1 MHDSWMSR
9 LFRMATVVALSSVL
23 FAQISFAQ
31 TSAQPART
39 PLDIAGIWQQAE
51 GETMLRWTGPN
62 EDPPLQPWA
71 LEMYRKARGGR
82 GPDERAVAG
91 LDPETY
97 CLPWGTPRLWT
108 STTPIMIVE
117 APGKTIIM
125 NTTSV
130 NSLPRIV
137 YTDGRDHPEGFPAA
151 FNGHSIGRWDRGT
164 FVIDTVA
171 LDPVTWIDDTGTP
184 HSEAL
189 HIVER
194 LRRVNL
200 TTLEVSVEFNDPKAF
215 TRPWTGVKKTFKM
228 YPDWEAIPGIACED
242 RFKAE
247 FEKRTGDEGQ
257 DRVVLPR

>member
-1 MHDSWMSR
+1 MNNRWMSGI
-9 LFRMATVVALSSVL
+9 FTVATLVAFSPVVS
-23 FAQISFAQ
+23 AQGS
-31 TSAQPART
+31 QPART

-51 GETMLRWTGPN
+51 SDTMFRWTGPK

-71 LEMYRKARGGR
+71 LEVYKKARGGA
-82 GPDERAVAG
+82 PADQRAAGG

-117 APGKTIIM
+117 AAGKTIIM

-130 NSLPRIV
+130 NPLPRII
-137 YTDGRDHPEGFPAA
+137 YMDGRDHPEGYPSA

-164 FVIDTVA
+164 FVIDTIA
-171 LDPVTWIDDTGTP
+171 LDPVTWIDDAGTP
-184 HSEAL
+184 HTEAL
-189 HIVER
+189 HIVEH

-200 TTLEVSVEFNDPKAF
+200 TTLEVSVDFDDPKTF
-215 TRPWTGVKKTFKM
+215 TKRWTGVKKIFKM
-228 YPDWEAIPGIACED
+228 YPDWEYIPGISCED

-247 FEKRTGDEGQ
+247 FEKRAVEKGL
-257 DRVVLPR
+257 DRIVVPR

>member
-1 MHDSWMSR
+1 MQNSWMSR
-9 LFRMATVVALSSVL
+9 VLSAATIVVALSAGL
-23 FAQISFAQ
+23 FAQTAG
-31 TSAQPART
+31 QPART
-39 PLDIAGIWQQAE
+39 PLDIAGTWQQAE
-51 GETMLRWTGPN
+51 GDTMFRWTARN

-71 LEMYRKARGGR
+71 LDMYRKARGGA
-82 GPDERAVAG
+82 GPDERAAGG

-130 NSLPRIV
+130 NSLPRIIF
-137 YTDGRDHPEGFPAA
+137 TDGRDHPDGFPAA
-151 FNGHSIGRWDRGT
+151 INGHSIGRWDRGT

-171 LDPVTWIDDTGTP
+171 LDPVTWIDDAGSP
-184 HSEAL
+184 HTEAL

-200 TTLEVSVEFNDPKAF
+200 TTLEVSVDFNDPKTF
-215 TRPWTGVKKTFKM
+215 TKPWTGIKKTFKM
-228 YPDWEAIPGIACED
+228 YPDWEPILGVACED

-247 FEKRTGDEGQ
+247 FEKRTVEKGL
-257 DRVVLPR
+257 DRIVIPK

>member
-1 MHDSWMSR
+1 MSKV
-9 LFRMATVVALSSVL
+9 FRVAMAVALSPVL
-23 FAQISFAQ
+23 FGQISFAQ

-39 PLDIAGIWQQAE
+39 PLDIAGIWQQVE
-51 GETMLRWTGPN
+51 GESMLRWTAPN

-71 LEMYRKARGGR
+71 LERYRKARGGR
-82 GPDERAVAG
+82 PAEERAIGG

-117 APGKTIIM
+117 APGKVIIM

-130 NSLPRIV
+130 NPLPRII

-151 FNGHSIGRWDRGT
+151 FNGHSVGRWDRGT

-189 HIVER
+189 HVVER

-200 TTLEVSVEFNDPKAF
+200 TTLEVSVEFDDPKAF
-215 TRPWTGVKKTFKM
+215 TRRWTGVKKTFKM
-228 YPDWEAIPGIACED
+228 YPDWEYIPGIACED

-247 FEKRTGDEGQ
+247 FEKGTVDKGE
-257 DRVVLPR
+257 DRIVLPK

>member
-1 MHDSWMSR
+1 MSR
-9 LFRMATVVALSSVL
+9 IFRVAVVVVLVLVARISS
-23 FAQISFAQ
+23 AQ

-51 GETMLRWTGPN
+51 GESMLRWTAPN
-62 EDPPLQPWA
+62 EDPPLQPSA
-71 LEMYRKARGGR
+71 LEQYRRARGGAR
-82 GPDERAVAG
+82 PEERAAGG

-117 APGKTIIM
+117 AAGKVVIM

-130 NSLPRIV
+130 NPLPRIV
-137 YTDGRDHPEGFPAA
+137 YTDGRDHPDGYPPA
-151 FNGHSIGRWDRGT
+151 FNGHSIGHWDHGT

-171 LDPVTWIDDTGTP
+171 MDPVTWIDDAGTP

-200 TTLEVSVEFNDPKAF
+200 TTLEVTVEFDDPKTF
-215 TRPWTGVKKTFKM
+215 TRRWMGVTKTFKM
-228 YPDWEAIPGIACED
+228 YPDWEYIPGIACED

-247 FEKRTGDEGQ
+247 FEQRNLDKGK
-257 DRVVLPR
+257 DRVVRPR